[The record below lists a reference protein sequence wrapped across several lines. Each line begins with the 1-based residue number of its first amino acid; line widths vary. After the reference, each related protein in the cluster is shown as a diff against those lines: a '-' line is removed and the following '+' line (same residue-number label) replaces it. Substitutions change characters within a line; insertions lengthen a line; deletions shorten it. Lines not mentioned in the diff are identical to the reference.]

1 MKTNGWVEAAKILV
15 PHMVKLE
22 IPNSQGSGF
31 FIAVATEGKAKC
43 AVIATAA
50 HVIGHACKWSEPIIV
65 TGYKRTV
72 TLMPDQYLTQ
82 INESL
87 DLAILEVPWDAVD
100 FPAIPLP
107 TTNPK
112 DEFPAGYPVAWCGF
126 PNMANDINCLF
137 SGHISASVV
146 SAGDYLVDGVV
157 IHGVSGGPAFI
168 CDNGHVTIIGL
179 LSQYLP
185 NRETGESLP
194 GLGVIKRIN
203 PLAEYFDDHKKVGK
217 RKVRRE

>member
-31 FIAVATEGKAKC
+31 FIAVSTEGKTKC

-50 HVIGHACKWSEPIIV
+50 HVIGHAFKWSEPIIV

-72 TLMPDQYLTQ
+72 TLMPNQYLAQ
-82 INESL
+82 MNESL

-100 FPAIPLP
+100 FPATPLP

-112 DEFPAGYPVAWCGF
+112 DELPAGYPVAWCGF

-137 SGHISASVV
+137 SGHISASVA
-146 SAGDYLVDGVV
+146 SMGDYLVDGVV

-168 CDNGHVTIIGL
+168 CDNSNVTIIGL

-203 PLAEYFDDHKKVGK
+203 PLTEYFDDHEKVGK
-217 RKVRRE
+217 RKARRK